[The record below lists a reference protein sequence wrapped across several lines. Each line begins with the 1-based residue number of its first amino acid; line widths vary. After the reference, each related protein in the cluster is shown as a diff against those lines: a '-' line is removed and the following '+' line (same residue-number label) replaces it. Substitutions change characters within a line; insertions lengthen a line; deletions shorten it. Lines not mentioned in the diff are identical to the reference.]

1 MEPSTDRAA
10 RTEAKASFEAEIRG
24 QRRAAL
30 VVNTHSRR
38 GGALLRQAEKLLIGH
53 GFRLDAVYPVRQAER
68 LPDIVREAIHAGHRY
83 IIVGGGDGSIS
94 SVVDHFAHTTTV
106 FGLLPLGTANSFARS
121 LGIPLDLEGAVR
133 VLAEGKVVDVDL
145 VKINNDYFANGA
157 SIGLPAAVGKAT
169 TPRLKRW
176 FGRAAYVI
184 TGIRCFFSFHPFDCR
199 VVADGDEARFSAVEV
214 RIVNGAYQGG
224 VEVAQEAHP
233 DSGTVVVQA
242 VRGGLALGHR
252 PRMGAAGPRSAVS
265 ARGTAHGA
273 RARRHHRNH
282 AALRRGGGRRGDHPY
297 PGAHRRV
304 AQRAVR
310 DGAAVLRGPALSDQ
324 GASALAGAGVAGAA
338 PGTASVVAC
347 RDSTTPAAL
356 ATEPMVA

>member
-1 MEPSTDRAA
+1 MVEMETLTDRATRTAMKA
-10 RTEAKASFEAEIRG
+10 RFESEIRER
-24 QRRAAL
+24 RRAAL

-38 GGALLRQAEKLLIGH
+38 GGALLRQAEKLLAGR
-53 GFRLDAVYPVRQAER
+53 GFTLDAIYPVRQAER
-68 LPDIVREAIHAGHRY
+68 LPDIVREAIYAGHRY

-94 SVVDHFAHTTTV
+94 SVVDHFAHTEVV

-176 FGRAAYVI
+176 FGRVAYVL

-199 VVADGDEARFSAVEV
+199 VVADGQESRFSAVEV

-224 VEVAQEAHP
+224 IEVAEEAHP
-233 DSGTVVVQA
+233 DSGRVVVQA
-242 VRGGLALGHR
+242 VKGGTRWVIAREWARLALGLPFTRADHYLVQAR
-252 PRMGAAGPRSAVS
+252 DVLIETTPPFDIAVDGEVITRTPARIAVS
-265 ARGTAHGA
+265 
-273 RARRHHRNH
+273 RN
-282 AALRRGGGRRGDHPY
+282 ALF
-297 PGAHRRV
+297 V
-304 AQRAVR
+304 M
-310 DGAAVLRGPALSDQ
+310 
-324 GASALAGAGVAGAA
+324 A
-338 PGTASVVAC
+338 PGGFDD
-347 RDSTTPAAL
+347 RH
-356 ATEPMVA
+356 